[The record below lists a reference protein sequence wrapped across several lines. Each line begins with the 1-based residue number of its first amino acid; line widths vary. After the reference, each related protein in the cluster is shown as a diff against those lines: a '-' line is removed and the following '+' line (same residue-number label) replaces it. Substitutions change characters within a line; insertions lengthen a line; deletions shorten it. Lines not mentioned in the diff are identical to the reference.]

1 MFLEFKGEWTV
12 CISYSPPQKCSF
24 SDNLTGSNFNSGV
37 NNFFGLRKKQ
47 NNLFLLQLSEYWN
60 KRVSL
65 RSCLRVL
72 KVQIIIILMFT
83 QQGLR
88 QPVFLN
94 LFFIFFH
101 SWWKKQQQQLY
112 DSGLVKILTLF
123 FLDYKILILF
133 FIAQT
138 LL

>member
-1 MFLEFKGEWTV
+1 
-12 CISYSPPQKCSF
+12 
-24 SDNLTGSNFNSGV
+24 
-37 NNFFGLRKKQ
+37 
-47 NNLFLLQLSEYWN
+47 
-60 KRVSL
+60 
-65 RSCLRVL
+65 
-72 KVQIIIILMFT
+72 MFT